1 MFTKQE
7 LQELAS
13 FHSESPVLSVYL
25 NADLTQLTTEQARL
39 TLRNMNKSVA
49 DCALPADVKAVEDY
63 VELEYDWQGKG
74 LALFSAGE
82 FWRVQPLAFPVP
94 DSIHTGPQ
102 PYIKPLADYFDAYDR
117 YGVVLVD
124 REGARLFLFN
134 QGTLQD
140 ATGMLGEEI
149 KEHTHDA
156 AGRGGRS
163 GRGSGQGR
171 ASTLDSYID
180 QIAVQNLRDVVNLTQ
195 RFYQAGRCERIIL
208 GGTKENRSQFLS
220 MLPKNLQEKVIGD
233 VSIDMYAGPA
243 EVLDRTQDLIQQSI
257 AERKAALVQT
267 TITAAHKDMGSLGL
281 DATLQALQEQRIQTV
296 VILEGFAAPGAV
308 CDYCSYLS
316 TSTEPECPICDGGM
330 QPITDIVDHLVH
342 RALELG
348 IEIAFV
354 DDPALEQAGSIGA
367 VWRF

>member
-7 LQELAS
+7 LQELAT
-13 FHSESPVLSVYL
+13 FRSESPVLSVYL
-25 NADLTQLTTEQARL
+25 NVDLTQLTTEQARL
-39 TLRNMNKSVA
+39 TVRNMGKSVA
-49 DCALPADVKAVEDY
+49 EKAESADIKAVEGYLD
-63 VELEYDWQGKG
+63 LEYDWQGKG

-82 FWRVQPLAFPVP
+82 FWRVYPLAFPVG
-94 DSIHTGPQ
+94 DSVHTGPQ

-140 ATGMLGEEI
+140 ATGMLGKEI

-163 GRGSGQGR
+163 GRGSSPGR
-171 ASTLDSYID
+171 GSTLDSHID
-180 QIAVQNLRDVVNLTQ
+180 QVAVRNLRDVVDLTQ
-195 RFYQAGRCERIIL
+195 RFYRAGKCERLIL
-208 GGTKENRSQFLS
+208 GGTKENRSHFMS
-220 MLPKNLQEKVIGD
+220 MLPKNLQDKVIGD
-233 VSIDMYAGPA
+233 VSIDMYAGPMH
-243 EVLDRTQDLIQQSI
+243 VLDRTQVLIQRSI
-257 AERKAALVQT
+257 SERKAALVQT
-267 TITAAHKDMGSLGL
+267 TITATHKEMGSLGL
-281 DATLQALQEQRIQTV
+281 VDTLEALQEQRIQTL
-296 VILEGFAAPGAV
+296 VISEGFSAPGSI
-308 CDYCSYLS
+308 CDYCGYLS
-316 TSTEPECPICDGGM
+316 TSTEPDCPICDGTM
-330 QPITDIVDHLVH
+330 QPIQDLVDYLVH
-342 RALELG
+342 RAVEMD

>member
-7 LQELAS
+7 LQELAT

-25 NADLTQLTTEQARL
+25 NVDLTQLTTEQARL
-39 TLRNMNKSVA
+39 TLRNMCRSVS
-49 DCALPADVKAVEDY
+49 DTTLPDDVKAVEDH

-74 LALFSAGE
+74 LALFSARE
-82 FWRVQPLAFPVP
+82 FWRVYTLAFPMG

-163 GRGSGQGR
+163 GRGSGLGR

-180 QIAVQNLRDVVNLTQ
+180 QVAVRNLRDIVNLTQ
-195 RFYQAGRCERIIL
+195 RFYQAGQCERLIL
-208 GGTKENRSQFLS
+208 GGTKENRSQFMS
-220 MLPKNLQEKVIGD
+220 MLPKTLQDKVIGD
-233 VSIDMYAGPA
+233 VSIDMYAGPMQ
-243 EVLDRTQDLIQQSI
+243 VLDLTQDLIQRSI

-267 TITAAHKDMGSLGL
+267 TITAAHKELGSLGL
-281 DATLQALQEQRIQTV
+281 EDTLQALQEQRIQTL
-296 VILEGFAAPGAV
+296 VISEGFSAPGAI
-308 CDYCSYLS
+308 CDYCNYISA
-316 TSTEPECPICDGGM
+316 STEPECPICDGTM
-330 QPITDIVDHLVH
+330 QPIEDIVDHVVH
-342 RALELG
+342 RALELD

-354 DDPALEQAGSIGA
+354 NDPDLEQAGSIGA